1 MNIGK
6 LKKYLAQKFNSGI
19 RPELTYHTWEH
30 VLSVLDVCNQYAK
43 RYKIVGRDAHLLRT
57 AALIHDIGFLWTY
70 SDHEDQGV
78 IFTAEELPGWGYSK
92 SEIKRIQG
100 MILSTQIPQKPKNVY
115 EQIICDADLD
125 YLGTDQFYTIGETLF
140 QEFKAMGQIK
150 SREDWNK
157 LQINFLKG
165 HSYHTPYAKKY
176 REPVKQ
182 KHLQDLID
190 NS

>member
-1 MNIGK
+1 
-6 LKKYLAQKFNSGI
+6 
-19 RPELTYHTWEH
+19 
-30 VLSVLDVCNQYAK
+30 
-43 RYKIVGRDAHLLRT
+43 
-57 AALIHDIGFLWTY
+57 
-70 SDHEDQGV
+70 
-78 IFTAEELPGWGYSK
+78 
-92 SEIKRIQG
+92 
-100 MILSTQIPQKPKNVY
+100 MILSTQIPQKPKNIY